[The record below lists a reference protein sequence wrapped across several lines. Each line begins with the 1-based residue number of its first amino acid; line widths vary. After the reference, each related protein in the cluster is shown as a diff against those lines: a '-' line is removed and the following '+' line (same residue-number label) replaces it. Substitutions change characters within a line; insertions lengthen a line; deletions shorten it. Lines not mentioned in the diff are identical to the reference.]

1 MRYSRGEK
9 GEIIMKTKSKLWKPL
24 VVIFVMILFF
34 IFTAWKDPLL
44 LWVKELNSSVILR
57 METLNLPEDYETVY
71 PTKAHISDVY
81 WPHVKA
87 EKVIKCDMDY
97 KAAKEYI
104 ETHNSE
110 KSLEHIDI
118 HPYGGMSDIA
128 IYDSEFDKEFWEQP
142 DRDNYITISYFRK
155 ILD

>member
-1 MRYSRGEK
+1 
-9 GEIIMKTKSKLWKPL
+9 MKTKRKLWEPI
-24 VVIFVMILFF
+24 VAIFVMILFY
-34 IFTAWKDPLL
+34 IYIAWKDPLL

-71 PTKAHISDVY
+71 PTKGHISDVY
-81 WPHVKA
+81 WWHVEV
-87 EKVIKCDMDY
+87 EKVVKCDMDY

-110 KSLEHIDI
+110 KSLEYIDI
-118 HPYGGMSDIA
+118 YPYGVMSDIA
-128 IYDSEFDKEFWEQP
+128 IYNSEYDEEYLKQP

-155 ILD
+155 IFIWD

>member
-1 MRYSRGEK
+1 
-9 GEIIMKTKSKLWKPL
+9 MKTKRKLWEPI
-24 VVIFVMILFF
+24 VAIFVMILFY
-34 IFTAWKDPLL
+34 IYIAWKDPLL

-57 METLNLPEDYETVY
+57 METMNLPEDYETVY

-81 WPHVKA
+81 WWHVKA

-110 KSLEHIDI
+110 EALEYIDI
-118 HPYGGMSDIA
+118 YPYGGMSDIA

-155 ILD
+155 IFIWD